1 MASIQKRGSS
11 YRARITREGKST
23 LSATFPTKAEALAW
37 ASEIQAKIR
46 LGIYQDEGQSKPIRK
61 SNFEEAANHYIQTHS
76 VYKKSSCSEI
86 GIIRILIKR
95 WADLDVAELNKS
107 HVIALRDEL
116 LSLGRAGSTVNHYF
130 NAISK
135 IYQMLIEEWGL
146 PVTNPIKGLK
156 RVPNNK
162 GRCIRVNRDIESLL
176 LAGCQAIDTP
186 LLASIIEFAIQTG
199 MRRGEVMG
207 LSWSDV
213 DIANRKAYLY
223 KTKNGEPRQVPLT
236 LRAIEVLKASPKTD
250 ERVFPMTFDCLRSQ
264 FNRLRNHLKQ
274 CWDGYG
280 ANPFNDLRFHD
291 FRHEALSRLSDAGLN
306 VIELSHISGHKTL
319 AMLKRYTHP
328 SHEAIFSKIDQ
339 KIKKTQL

>member
-23 LSATFPTKAEALAW
+23 LSATFPTKTEALAW

-46 LGIYQDEGQSKPIRK
+46 LGIYQDEGQSKPIQK
-61 SNFEEAANHYIQTHS
+61 SNFDEAANHYIQTHS

-107 HVIALRDEL
+107 HVITLRDEL

-146 PVTNPIKGLK
+146 PVISPIKGLK

-162 GRCIRVNRDIESLL
+162 GRSVRVNRDIESLL

-186 LLASIIEFAIQTG
+186 LLASIIQFAIQTG
-199 MRRGEVMG
+199 IRRGEVIG

-213 DIANRKAYLY
+213 DIANRKAYLH
-223 KTKNGEPRQVPLT
+223 KTKNGESRQVPLT
-236 LRAIEVLKASPKTD
+236 LRAIEVLKALPKTD

-274 CWDGYG
+274 GWDGYG

-339 KIKKTQL
+339 KIKVA

>member
-1 MASIQKRGSS
+1 MASIQKRSSS

-46 LGIYQDEGQSKPIRK
+46 LGIYQDEGQSKPIRE

-236 LRAIEVLKASPKTD
+236 LRAIKVLKALPKTD
-250 ERVFPMTFDCLRSQ
+250 DRVFPMTFDCLRSQ
-264 FNRLRNHLKQ
+264 FNRLRNHLKEG
-274 CWDGYG
+274 WDGYG

-328 SHEAIFSKIDQ
+328 SHEAIFLKIDQ
-339 KIKKTQL
+339 IIKVN

>member
-46 LGIYQDEGQSKPIRK
+46 LGIYHDESELRPIQE
-61 SNFEEAANHYIQTHS
+61 SDFEEAANHYIQTHS
-76 VYKKSSCSEI
+76 IYKKSGHSEI

-95 WADLDVAELNKS
+95 WATLDVAEINKF
-107 HVIALRDEL
+107 HVLALRDEL
-116 LSLGRAGSTVNHYF
+116 LSLGRAGSTINHYF

-135 IYQMLIEEWGL
+135 IYQMLTEEWGML
-146 PVTNPIKGLK
+146 VTNPIKGIK
-156 RVPNNK
+156 RIPNSK
-162 GRCIRVNRDIESLL
+162 GRSVRVNRDIESQL

-186 LLASIIEFAIQTG
+186 LLASIIKFAIQTG

-207 LSWSDV
+207 LDWADV
-213 DIANRKAYLY
+213 DIANRKAYLH
-223 KTKNGEPRQVPLT
+223 KTKNGETRQVPLT
-236 LRAIEVLKASPKTD
+236 LRAIEVLRALPKTE

-264 FNRLRNHLKQ
+264 FKRLRSYLKQ
-274 CWDGYG
+274 GWDGYG
-280 ANPFNDLRFHD
+280 ANPFKDLRFHD
-291 FRHEALSRLSDAGLN
+291 FWHEALSRLSDAGLN

-328 SHEAIFSKIDQ
+328 SHEAIFLKID
-339 KIKKTQL
+339 KNLSL

>member
-23 LSATFPTKAEALAW
+23 LSATFPTKAEALIW

-46 LGIYQDEGQSKPIRK
+46 LGIYEGDCGIKPFQK
-61 SNFEEAANHYIQTHS
+61 SNFEDAANHYIKTHS
-76 VYKKSSCSEI
+76 IYKKSSYSEI
-86 GIIRILIKR
+86 NIIRILIKR
-95 WADLDVAELNKS
+95 WATLDIAELNKS

-135 IYQMLIEEWGL
+135 IYQMLIEEWEL
-146 PVTNPIKGLK
+146 TVINPIKGLK

-162 GRCIRVNRDIESLL
+162 GRSIRVNQSIESLL
-176 LAGCQAIDTP
+176 LEGCQAINTP

-199 MRRGEVMG
+199 MRRGEIMG
-207 LSWSDV
+207 LTWA
-213 DIANRKAYLY
+213 DIDIQNRKAYLH
-223 KTKNGEPRQVPLT
+223 KTKNGEARQVPLT
-236 LRAIEVLKASPKTD
+236 LRAIELLRALPKT
-250 ERVFPMTFDCLRSQ
+250 ESRIFPISFDCLRSQ
-264 FNRLRNHLKQ
+264 FKRLRNYLKHR
-274 CWDGYG
+274 WDGYG

-328 SHEAIFSKIDQ
+328 SHEAIFLKIDT
-339 KIKKTQL
+339 KLT

>member
-23 LSATFPTKAEALAW
+23 LSATFPTKSEALTW

-46 LGIYQDEGQSKPIRK
+46 LGIYQDGGQSKLVRK
-61 SNFEEAANHYIQTHS
+61 SNFEEAANHYIKTHS

-95 WADLDVAELNKS
+95 WAAIDVAELNKS

-135 IYQMLIEEWGL
+135 IYQMLIAECGL

-162 GRCIRVNRDIESLL
+162 GRSIRVNRDIESLL

-199 MRRGEVMG
+199 MRRGEIMG
-207 LSWSDV
+207 LDWADV
-213 DIANRKAYLY
+213 DIANRKAYLH

-236 LRAIEVLKASPKTD
+236 LRAIEVLRALPKTE
-250 ERVFPMTFDCLRSQ
+250 ERIFPMTFDCLRSQ
-264 FNRLRNHLKQ
+264 FKRLRHHLKQ
-274 CWDGYG
+274 GWDSYG
-280 ANPFNDLRFHD
+280 TNPFNDLRFHD

-328 SHEAIFSKIDQ
+328 SHEAIFLKID
-339 KIKKTQL
+339 KNLSL

>member
-1 MASIQKRGSS
+1 MASIQKRGSA
-11 YRARITREGKST
+11 YRVRITREGKST
-23 LSATFPTKAEALAW
+23 LSATFATKTEALAW
-37 ASEIQAKIR
+37 DSEIRAKIR
-46 LGIYQDEGQSKPIRK
+46 LGIYQDESELKPILK
-61 SNFEEAANHYIQTHS
+61 SNFEEAANHYIKTHS
-76 VYKKSSCSEI
+76 IYKKSSYSEI

-95 WADLDVAELNKS
+95 WSSLDIAELNKS
-107 HVIALRDEL
+107 HVLALRDEL

-146 PVTNPIKGLK
+146 PLTNPIKGLK

-162 GRCIRVNRDIESLL
+162 GRSVRVNRDIESLL
-176 LAGCQAIDTP
+176 LAGCQAIETL
-186 LLASIIEFAIQTG
+186 LLASVIKFAIQTG
-199 MRRGEVMG
+199 MRRGEIMG
-207 LSWSDV
+207 LNWA
-213 DIANRKAYLY
+213 DIDLENRKAYLH
-223 KTKNGEPRQVPLT
+223 KTKNGEARQVPLT
-236 LRAIEVLKASPKTD
+236 LRAIELLRALPKTED
-250 ERVFPMTFDCLRSQ
+250 KVFPMSFDCLRSQ
-264 FNRLRNHLKQ
+264 FKRLKSHLKQ
-274 CWDGYG
+274 GWDGYG

-339 KIKKTQL
+339 KNKVA

>member
-46 LGIYQDEGQSKPIRK
+46 LGIYKDKGQSKLIRE

-156 RVPNNK
+156 RVPSNK
-162 GRCIRVNRDIESLL
+162 GRCVRVNGDIESQL
-176 LAGCQAIDTP
+176 LAGCQDIDTP

-236 LRAIEVLKASPKTD
+236 LRAIDVLKVLPKID

-274 CWDGYG
+274 GWDGYG

-339 KIKKTQL
+339 KIKVA

>member
-11 YRARITREGKST
+11 YRARITREGNST

-37 ASEIQAKIR
+37 ASEVQAKIR
-46 LGIYQDEGQSKPIRK
+46 LGIYQDESELKPARK
-61 SNFEEAANHYIQTHS
+61 TDFEEVANHYIRTHS
-76 VYKKSSCSEI
+76 IYKKSSYSEI

-95 WADLDVAELNKS
+95 WAALDVAELNKS
-107 HVIALRDEL
+107 HVLALRDEL

-162 GRCIRVNRDIESLL
+162 GRCIRVNRDIELQL
-176 LAGCQAIDTP
+176 LAGCETIDTP
-186 LLASIIEFAIQTG
+186 LLAFIIKFAIQTG
-199 MRRGEVMG
+199 MRRGEIMG
-207 LSWSDV
+207 LDWADV

-223 KTKNGEPRQVPLT
+223 KTKNGESRQVPLT
-236 LRAIEVLKASPKTD
+236 LRAIEVLRALPKTE

-264 FNRLRNHLKQ
+264 FKRLRSYLKQ
-274 CWDGYG
+274 GWDGYG
-280 ANPFNDLRFHD
+280 ANPFKDLRFHD

-339 KIKKTQL
+339 KIKVA